1 MNQRRADR
9 PDASSVLIDGPWSH
23 HDYSTNGVR
32 LHVAEA
38 GSGPLILLLHGFP
51 QFWWAWRHQI
61 VALADAGYRVVAPDL
76 RGFGASDNPPRKYD
90 VMTTAGDIAQL
101 VTAMGEKEATL
112 VGHDL
117 GGSVAWTV
125 ARFRPA
131 VVRRLIVL
139 SAPHP
144 RRWRAALVSDFKQFS
159 ASSHVFG
166 FQAPRLPEQRLT
178 HDGAADVGK
187 MMTEWAGERWA
198 ATTDFAEARARYQQA
213 MLIPQAAYG
222 AAEHYRWAV
231 RSLPRPDGIRY
242 TRRMSI
248 PVGMPT
254 LQMHGAQD
262 TCVLPTTAQGS
273 GRYVSSAYE
282 WQTISHAGHF
292 LPEEVPDLVT
302 GEILRWI
309 KT

>member
-1 MNQRRADR
+1 MSPRSADP
-9 PDASSVLIDGPWSH
+9 PDASSVLLDGPWTH

-61 VALADAGYRVVAPDL
+61 VALAEAGYRVVAPDL
-76 RGFGASDNPPRKYD
+76 RGFGASDKPPRRYD
-90 VMTTAGDIAQL
+90 VMTTAGDIARL
-101 VTAMGEKEATL
+101 VSALGEQEATL

-117 GGSVAWTV
+117 GGSLAWTV

-131 VVRRLIVL
+131 VVSKLIVL
-139 SAPHP
+139 AAPHP
-144 RRWRAALVSDFKQFS
+144 RRWRAALVSDIKQFA

-166 FQAPRLPEQRLT
+166 FQTPRLPEQRLT
-178 HDGAADVGK
+178 RDGAAEVGRL
-187 MMTEWAGERWA
+187 MTEWSGQSWSR
-198 ATTDFAEARARYQQA
+198 TTEFAEARDRYQQA

-222 AAEHYRWAV
+222 AVEHYRWAV
-231 RSLPRPDGIRY
+231 RSLPRPDGLRY
-242 TRRMSI
+242 TRRMSMPI
-248 PVGMPT
+248 GMPT
-254 LQMHGAQD
+254 LQLHGEDD
-262 TCVLPTTAQGS
+262 TCVLPTTALGS
-273 GRYVSSAYE
+273 SRYVSSTYE
-282 WQTISHAGHF
+282 WQSIPGAGHF

-309 KT
+309 KG

>member
-1 MNQRRADR
+1 MNHRGGDR
-9 PDASSVLIDGPWSH
+9 PDASSALIDGPWSH
-23 HDYSTNGVR
+23 HDFTTNGVR

-61 VALADAGYRVVAPDL
+61 IALAEAGYRVVAPDL
-76 RGFGASDNPPRKYD
+76 RGFGASDKPPRKYD
-90 VMTTAGDIAQL
+90 AMTTAADIARL
-101 VTAMGEKEATL
+101 VSALGEKEATL

-117 GGSVAWTV
+117 GGSLAWTV
-125 ARFRPA
+125 ARFRPD

-144 RRWRAALVSDFKQFS
+144 RRWRASLVSDVKQFA
-159 ASSHVFG
+159 ASSHIFG

-178 HDGAADVGK
+178 RDGAADVGRL
-187 MMTEWAGERWA
+187 MTAWAGERWA
-198 ATTDFAEARARYQQA
+198 ATTDFAEATARYQQA
-213 MLIPQAAYG
+213 MLIPQAGYA

-231 RSLPRPDGIRY
+231 RSLARPDGIRY

-254 LQMHGAQD
+254 LQLHGEQD
-262 TCVLPTTAQGS
+262 TCVLPTSAQGS
-273 GRYVSSAYE
+273 SRYVSSTYE
-282 WQTISHAGHF
+282 WQTIPHAGHF